1 MCLVSF
7 SKEQD
12 YSSKAKLKN
21 FDNTPKWAYIEITSS
36 CSHKCAWC
44 YGGFNEDKQD
54 YMSVEEFQV
63 VADKCKEIGIKQIT
77 LSGGEPTEHPN
88 FAEILSIASKDFIV
102 NIATHGDWKEDL
114 SGLLLL
120 FGVKQVQFNY
130 QGSKRHDS
138 VHKVTSYDNQ
148 VKAMRAVKKCG
159 IDVVG
164 TVTVGA
170 YNLKEI
176 KEIFKELDDL
186 NVSRLRVWE
195 ATGHGNK
202 FRKDKEATEI
212 FKACEKEAKD
222 LGYTYTQSYD
232 PEYYGDIG
240 VNCLSL
246 SKLYMYINSRSQVI
260 YCGAVP
266 QLLDKPISDFK
277 TDTSE
282 AILDSYINTMNSMKK
297 DKPYCAARSN

>member
-54 YMSVEEFQV
+54 YMSVEGFKV
-63 VADKCKEIGIKQIT
+63 VVDKCKEIGIKQIT
-77 LSGGEPTEHPN
+77 LSGGEPTEHPQ
-88 FAEILSIASKDFIV
+88 FAEILYLASRDFIV
-102 NIATHGDWKEDL
+102 NVATHGDWKEDL

-120 FGVKQVQFNY
+120 LGVKQVQFNY
-130 QGSKRHDS
+130 QGSKRHDK
-138 VHKVTSYDNQ
+138 VHKVKSYDTQ
-148 VKAMRAVKKCG
+148 VKAMKAVKKLG

-176 KEIFKELDDL
+176 QDIFKELDDIG
-186 NVSRLRVWE
+186 VSRLRVWE
-195 ATGHGNK
+195 ATGYGNN
-202 FRKDKEATEI
+202 FRKDKEAEEI
-212 FKACEKEAKD
+212 FAACEKEAKA
-222 LGYTYTQSYD
+222 LGYTYTHSYD
-232 PEYYGDIG
+232 PAYYGDVG

-246 SKLYMYINSRSQVI
+246 SKLFMYINANSQVI

-266 QLLDKPISDFK
+266 ELLDKPISDFK
-277 TDTSE
+277 TDNAET
-282 AILDSYINTMNSMKK
+282 ILDSYINNMNSMKG